1 MGLKVLDL
9 VLTDFRN
16 FHERE
21 IIPSE
26 GMTILLGR
34 NARGKTNTIEALQL
48 LTAGVSF
55 RNALPRQLLREGCG
69 QGKISAQLRG
79 DGRVVDVA
87 LELAPSRRRFTVNGK
102 RVHSH
107 EVPHTLMSVLFTPDD
122 LQLIKGGATA
132 RRNELDDFARQA
144 HQGFARVH
152 KAYVRGVEQRNHL
165 FKEGEYTVDMLD
177 VWDESIAR
185 SGAALLHARLR
196 LLDRL
201 RPRIEETYATIAG
214 GEHISCDY
222 MSTLGEDVRS
232 LTKDELYERMV
243 QRLLETRE
251 EGIRRQQTIV
261 GPHRDDVV
269 LSIEGRDA
277 RAFGSQGQQRT
288 AVLAIKMAEVMVA
301 RDIVGQA
308 PLLLLDDVMSEL
320 DEKRR
325 ESVASF
331 SDKGVQTII
340 TTTNLGYF
348 SKEMTDEA
356 KVVLFD
362 DGTA

>member
-1 MGLKVLDL
+1 MGLKVSNL

-16 FHERE
+16 FRERE
-21 IIPSE
+21 FCPSE
-26 GMTILLGR
+26 GMTVFLGR

-48 LTAGVSF
+48 LTAGTSF
-55 RNALPRQLLREGCG
+55 RNATPRQLLREGCAE
-69 QGKISAQLRG
+69 GKASARLLG
-79 DGRVVDVA
+79 DERVIDVA
-87 LELAPSRRRFTVNGK
+87 LELTESRRYFTVNGK
-102 RVHSH
+102 HAHSH
-107 EVPHTLMSVLFTPDD
+107 EIPHTLMSVLFTPDD
-122 LQLIKGGATA
+122 LHLVKGGAST
-132 RRNELDDFARQA
+132 RRLELDGFARQA
-144 HQGFARVH
+144 NQGFARVH
-152 KAYVRGVEQRNHL
+152 KAYTRGIEQRNHL
-165 FKEGEYTVDMLD
+165 LKDGEFTSGMLD

-201 RPRIEETYATIAG
+201 RPRIEETYMTIAN
-214 GEHISCDY
+214 GERLSCGY
-222 MSTLGEDVRS
+222 ESTLGEDVCE
-232 LTKDELYERMV
+232 LTKDELCERIIE
-243 QRLLETRE
+243 RLFETRD
-251 EGIRRQQTIV
+251 EGIRRQLTPV

-301 RDIVGQA
+301 NDIVGQP

-325 ESVASF
+325 ESVATF
-331 SDKGVQTII
+331 ADRGVQTII

-348 SKEMTDEA
+348 SGDMVSKAE
-356 KVVLFD
+356 VISFD
-362 DGTA
+362 D

>member
-1 MGLKVLDL
+1 MGLKVSHL
-9 VLTDFRN
+9 VLMNFRN
-16 FHERE
+16 FRE
-21 IIPSE
+21 KEIFPSE

-48 LTAGVSF
+48 LTAGSSF
-55 RNALPRQLLREGCG
+55 RNALPRQLLREGCAE
-69 QGKISAQLRG
+69 GKAEARLTG

-87 LELAPSRRRFTVNGK
+87 LELASSRRRFTVNGK
-102 RVHSH
+102 HAHSH

-122 LQLIKGGATA
+122 LQLIKGGASA
-132 RRNELDDFARQA
+132 RRNELDGFARQA

-165 FKEGEYTVDMLD
+165 LKEGEFSQGMLD

-185 SGAALLHARLR
+185 SGAALLYARLR

-201 RPRIEETYATIAG
+201 RPRIEESYATIAG
-214 GEHISCDY
+214 GERLSCAY
-222 MSTLGEDVRS
+222 ESTLGKDVCE
-232 LTKDELYERMV
+232 LTKDELRERMM
-243 QRLLETRE
+243 QCLFETRE
-251 EGIRRQQTIV
+251 EGIRRQQTVV
-261 GPHRDDVV
+261 GPHRDDVI

-325 ESVASF
+325 ASVAAF
-331 SDKGVQTII
+331 SDRGVQTII

-348 SKEMTDEA
+348 SKTMTDEA
-356 KVVLFD
+356 EVVLFD
-362 DGTA
+362 DGTT